1 MTLKNIAKL
10 ILAVGLLT
18 NTTAEAET
26 NYVSDNL
33 TVPLRSGPSNAHR
46 ILHRGLPSGTRLEVI
61 GRDEES
67 GFTQVRTDRDTEGWV
82 PTQYLVTQPIARDQL
97 ISARARIGELENA
110 VAQQHGELADL
121 IEGKGATDEANA
133 SLNRQVQNAQ
143 QELDEIKRISKGAID
158 EHATNQRLTDLNARL
173 REELDDLTEAHR
185 RTEDNL
191 QQRWLMI
198 GAGLVLLGLLIG
210 VAIKARPRRSAWT

>member
-1 MTLKNIAKL
+1 MKNIAKL

-97 ISARARIGELENA
+97 ISARARIRELENA

>member
-1 MTLKNIAKL
+1 MKNIAKL
-10 ILAVGLLT
+10 ILAVALLT

-82 PTQYLVTQPIARDQL
+82 PTQYLITQPIARDQL

-110 VAQQHGELADL
+110 VEQQRGELDDL
-121 IEGKGATDEANA
+121 TQGKGATDQANA
-133 SLNRQVQNAQ
+133 SLNRQVQNLQ
-143 QELDEIKRISKGAID
+143 RELDELKRISKGAID

-173 REELDDLTEAHR
+173 RDELDDLTEAYQ

-198 GAGLVLLGLLIG
+198 GAGLVLLGLLLG

>member
-97 ISARARIGELENA
+97 ISARARIRELENA
-110 VAQQHGELADL
+110 IAQQHGELADL

>member
-97 ISARARIGELENA
+97 ISARARIRELENA

>member
-1 MTLKNIAKL
+1 MKNIAKL
-10 ILAVGLLT
+10 VLALGLLSS
-18 NTTAEAET
+18 TTVEAET
-26 NYVSDNL
+26 NYVSDTL

-97 ISARARIGELENA
+97 IVARARISELENT
-110 VAQQHGELADL
+110 VEQQRDEVDDL
-121 IEGKGATDEANA
+121 TQGKGATEQTNA
-133 SLNRQVQNAQ
+133 SLNRQVQDLQ

-158 EHATNQRLTDLNARL
+158 EHSTNLRLTDLNARL
-173 REELDDLTEAHR
+173 REELDDLTEALQ

-198 GAGLVLLGLLIG
+198 GGGLVLLGLLIG

>member
-10 ILAVGLLT
+10 VLALGLLSS
-18 NTTAEAET
+18 TTVEAET
-26 NYVSDNL
+26 NYVSDSL

-97 ISARARIGELENA
+97 ISARARIRELENA

>member
-10 ILAVGLLT
+10 VLALGLLSS
-18 NTTAEAET
+18 TTVEAET
-26 NYVSDNL
+26 NYVSDSL

>member
-1 MTLKNIAKL
+1 M
-10 ILAVGLLT
+10 
-18 NTTAEAET
+18 
-26 NYVSDNL
+26 
-33 TVPLRSGPSNAHR
+33 
-46 ILHRGLPSGTRLEVI
+46 
-61 GRDEES
+61 
-67 GFTQVRTDRDTEGWV
+67 RTDRDTEGWV

-173 REELDDLTEAHR
+173 REELNDLTEAHR